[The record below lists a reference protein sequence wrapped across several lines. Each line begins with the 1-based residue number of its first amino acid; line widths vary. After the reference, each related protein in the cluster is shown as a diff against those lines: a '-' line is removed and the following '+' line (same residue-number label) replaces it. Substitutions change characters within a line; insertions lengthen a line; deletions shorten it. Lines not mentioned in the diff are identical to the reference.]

1 MKCLNAILHFAR
13 ISFGRNC
20 IIGMS
25 DDFLHILLITLLIC
39 SHSSPVTYK

>member
-1 MKCLNAILHFAR
+1 MNQMKSLAKGYGSSCR

-25 DDFLHILLITLLIC
+25 D
-39 SHSSPVTYK
+39 

>member
-1 MKCLNAILHFAR
+1 MSEIKKRQKGYGSTCR

-25 DDFLHILLITLLIC
+25 DDGLLTHL
-39 SHSSPVTYK
+39 TDY

>member
-1 MKCLNAILHFAR
+1 MNRMKSLAKGYGVSCR

-25 DDFLHILLITLLIC
+25 EGYWHGLVIDPNETG
-39 SHSSPVTYK
+39 VART